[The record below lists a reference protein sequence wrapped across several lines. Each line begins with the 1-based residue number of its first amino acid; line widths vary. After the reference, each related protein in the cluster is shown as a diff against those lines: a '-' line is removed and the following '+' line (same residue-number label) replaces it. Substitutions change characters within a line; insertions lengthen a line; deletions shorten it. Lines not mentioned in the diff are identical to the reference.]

1 MKRSVVSVAVAVV
14 AVATTVLAGCGS
26 GSGAGTTSK
35 PTSTVDA
42 SADTTGAL
50 NAVGVAPEVAQ
61 KVNGLPLAGTP
72 GSGLTRG
79 VTATSVKVGCV
90 NLNAYFPNPDTG
102 FKARI
107 DRANAAGGVNGRMID
122 FLGCNDDGGSADTNL
137 AISKRLVEQDQVFA
151 MMQFS
156 TFATPQVTDY
166 LNQNEVPFYGY
177 GFLPGYCG
185 TRWGFGFNGCLVSN
199 GVTSLPYGFA
209 YSANNYE
216 LPASGLDYPDMK
228 VAFIG
233 TDNDSSR
240 SSFDDAEKVL
250 KADGGQ
256 TVYNKSIMPLTGV
269 TDYSPYT
276 RPALAAKPN
285 AVVLNVGLATVGQV
299 MAALKAGGYTGPVFN
314 PSGYLPGLLERQP
327 ALAAA
332 LEGSWSVSQ
341 TPPVEMKT
349 PYNEQM
355 AKDFQADNVEVSQA
369 TVYGY
374 AMADMFLSQLAAAGP
389 DLNTKTFDQAVN
401 GGGYTYTS
409 STPGGPASLPFPAGH
424 FTQADCGAPMQVENK
439 KYVVRGPFKCFAS
452 LQSRP

>member
-1 MKRSVVSVAVAVV
+1 M
-14 AVATTVLAGCGS
+14 
-26 GSGAGTTSK
+26 
-35 PTSTVDA
+35 
-42 SADTTGAL
+42 
-50 NAVGVAPEVAQ
+50 
-61 KVNGLPLAGTP
+61 
-72 GSGLTRG
+72 
-79 VTATSVKVGCV
+79 